1 MKLFTKSI
9 SVISGIVGSLLA
21 LIGCDNQ
28 TKSEEVKSVYG
39 SPSYFGL
46 EDDHQGKNSD
56 DDSNQVD
63 VVPSDDAK
71 IIENNDEKSQEN
83 NSGF

>member
-9 SVISGIVGSLLA
+9 SVISGIVASLLA

-39 SPSYFGL
+39 PPSYFGL

-56 DDSNQVD
+56 DDSNKID
-63 VVPSDDAK
+63 ADPGDDAK
-71 IIENNDEKSQEN
+71 IIENTDKP
-83 NSGF
+83 